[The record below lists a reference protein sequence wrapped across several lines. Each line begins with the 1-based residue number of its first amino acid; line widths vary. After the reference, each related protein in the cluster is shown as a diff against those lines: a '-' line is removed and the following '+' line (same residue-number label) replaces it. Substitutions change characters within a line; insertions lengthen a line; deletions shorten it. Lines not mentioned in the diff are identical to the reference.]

1 MERQPA
7 VDKLIEVIERFASGD
22 LNARTNLPH
31 DETDFGRL
39 ASSLDKMLDTIASR
53 QVELQEIYEACEL
66 IFKSNP
72 LAIGIY
78 DPEGRQIRV
87 NRTMCEMLGYS
98 EEELAQIDP
107 THPDDREE
115 GARLFRELVEGKRE
129 SYRREK
135 RYIRKD
141 GTVIWAELTAAVV
154 RDDQGVARY
163 IVIMVQDI
171 SERKRIE
178 QALRESEEKFR
189 RVVEN
194 APDGIIVFQGTK
206 IIYANPRAAEFL
218 GYSVDELLSMNFWD
232 FVHLS
237 KSHAAATASTR

>member
-1 MERQPA
+1 MTTLSQ
-7 VDKLIEVIERFASGD
+7 
-22 LNARTNLPH
+22 NLQQQCSW
-31 DETDFGRL
+31 L
-39 ASSLDKMLDTIASR
+39 
-53 QVELQEIYEACEL
+53 C
-66 IFKSNP
+66 
-72 LAIGIY
+72 
-78 DPEGRQIRV
+78 
-87 NRTMCEMLGYS
+87 
-98 EEELAQIDP
+98 
-107 THPDDREE
+107 
-115 GARLFRELVEGKRE
+115 ELVEGKRE

-163 IVIMVQDI
+163 IAIMVQDI